1 MGRDYRQSNNVAQKP
16 SYPMQLLVKQVG
28 EKKEELLHMKLESVR
43 LFWQILLHL
52 QSSFFSRGH
61 KGGRVH
67 CKYPAPLSG
76 QVPQDLI
83 SVAPEI
89 LSGKENL

>member
-1 MGRDYRQSNNVAQKP
+1 MGRDYRQSNYVAQEP
-16 SYPMQLLVKQVG
+16 SYPMQLLMKQVG
-28 EKKEELLHMKLESVR
+28 KKEELFHMKQESVR
-43 LFWQILLHL
+43 LFRQMLFYL

-61 KGGRVH
+61 KGVRVC
-67 CKYPAPLSG
+67 CKHPASLSR

-83 SVAPEI
+83 SIAPEI